1 MELRSLRVKLKRVC
15 RYSISTFSIT
25 ANVFPSVFSEFLLW
39 EYKIERFLK
48 VLYFASEYIRDT
60 HVKDIARQLDI
71 STKSFLF
78 LHEYTVF
85 LNRPLNSYSE
95 LPRSGIPGRSVKTLT
110 TVTLVLL

>member
-48 VLYFASEYIRDT
+48 VLYFASEYIYEI
-60 HVKDIARQLDI
+60 HMSKI
-71 STKSFLF
+71 SAD
-78 LHEYTVF
+78 
-85 LNRPLNSYSE
+85 N
-95 LPRSGIPGRSVKTLT
+95 
-110 TVTLVLL
+110 